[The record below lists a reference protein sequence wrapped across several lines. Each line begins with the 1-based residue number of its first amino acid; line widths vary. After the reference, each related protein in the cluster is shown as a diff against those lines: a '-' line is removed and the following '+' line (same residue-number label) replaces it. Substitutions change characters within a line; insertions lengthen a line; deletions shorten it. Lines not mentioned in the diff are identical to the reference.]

1 MGLLTPPSRWGLLIS
16 IGLPAFLLG
25 IAVLIFDVQG
35 KEIQQAT
42 LAGIAAL
49 CAIPNLLFFF
59 LALRK
64 NKDTTAYGILMG
76 SILWALF
83 TFGIKLFG

>member
-1 MGLLTPPSRWGLLIS
+1 MGFLTPPSRWGLLIS
-16 IGLPAFLLG
+16 IGLPTFLLG
-25 IAVLIFDVQG
+25 IAVLIFDAQG
-35 KEIQQAT
+35 KEIRQAT

>member
-1 MGLLTPPSRWGLLIS
+1 MGFLTPASRWGLLIG

-25 IAVLIFDVQG
+25 MAMLIFNAQG
-35 KEIQQAT
+35 KEIQQST
-42 LAGIAAL
+42 LAGIAAI
-49 CAIPNLLFFF
+49 CAIPNLLIFFW
-59 LALRK
+59 ALQK

-76 SILWALF
+76 CILWALF

>member
-1 MGLLTPPSRWGLLIS
+1 MGFLTPASRWGLLIS

-25 IAVLIFDVQG
+25 IAVLIFDAQG
-35 KEIQQAT
+35 KEIHQTT
-42 LAGIAAL
+42 LAGIGAL

-64 NKDTTAYGILMG
+64 NKDTAAYGILMG
-76 SILWALF
+76 CILWALF